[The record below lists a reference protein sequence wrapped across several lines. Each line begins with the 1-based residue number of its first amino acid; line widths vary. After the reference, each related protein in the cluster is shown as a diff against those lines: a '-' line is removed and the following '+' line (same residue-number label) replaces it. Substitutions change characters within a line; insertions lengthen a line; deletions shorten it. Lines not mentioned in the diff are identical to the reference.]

1 MYIVTNNLNLIMKR
15 ILLLSLLMQMLT
27 GWAFVRAQDL
37 KFRVVEFY
45 QDQQDLSGQEENR
58 DDGDG
63 ALYAVIKVTSDNE
76 DDDLSQFL
84 FDFNNQRNTREM
96 RDGELWL
103 FVQRNAKYVTIRRE
117 GYRTLKNAAL
127 GLTVQPGKTYRLKL
141 SVQERIIQQRIL
153 QFKVSPANEGAIVK
167 VKKEDSN
174 EDYQLWGAV
183 DAQGSID
190 RLLDMGEYLYE
201 ISAEGYKTAQ
211 GKVSLT
217 SGEGNYIEKVS
228 LTANFGF
235 LEIPDEHG
243 IAGAEVY
250 VNNRKVGTIP
260 YKSGRMECRSDY
272 QLMISNGELYKT
284 YNSTIEI
291 RQGETTKLSPRLQ
304 SNFAETTIKVQDEA
318 EIFLNGTSKGKGS
331 WTGSLRAGTYNVE
344 CRLPNHVSSQK
355 QIVVK
360 PDEAETFVIEKPKPI
375 EGSLYVKSNPSG
387 AKIHLDGKNLGI
399 TTPAK
404 IDHVLIGSHKVTI
417 MMDNHK
423 PENIDINVKQDET
436 ATVDVKLSN
445 MALMTIKSSPSGAEL
460 YIDGKYKGTT
470 PYSEE
475 MASGDY
481 DVKLLKKKCRTL
493 TRRVHLDSANPEQ
506 TFSLS
511 RQYQQSSQ
519 FYLQPM
525 AQVGTHMGAGAAM
538 GCFISNFNVEAD
550 FIYGFKKEPVYW
562 NDPTPSPIRPIE
574 ESYSNM
580 YFGGKLGWGFIIGTR
595 MRVTP
600 QIGGGV
606 LKVAGSESSCYAI
619 RGSVGVRADYVLAN
633 HIGLVLAPEYCLP
646 FSKSSV
652 YDAVSAVSSTV
663 KGWGSGFNCSLG
675 LNIFF

>member
-1 MYIVTNNLNLIMKR
+1 MKKFLILT
-15 ILLLSLLMQMLT
+15 IFLQMLA
-27 GWAFVRAQDL
+27 GFGIAGAQAQEL
-37 KFRVVEFY
+37 KFRVAEFY
-45 QDQQDLSGQEENR
+45 QDQQDLTGQEENR

-76 DDDLSQFL
+76 DDDLSQFT
-84 FDFNNQRNTREM
+84 FDFNYLKSSKEM
-96 RDGELWL
+96 RDGELWV
-103 FVQRNAKYVTIRRE
+103 FVQRNAKNVTIRRE
-117 GYRTLKNAAL
+117 GFKAVKYSLSQTIKA
-127 GLTVQPGKTYRLKL
+127 GKTYRMKL

-153 QFKVSPANEGAIVK
+153 QFKVTPANENAIVK

-174 EDYQLWGAV
+174 EDYQLWGQV

-190 RLLDMGEYLYE
+190 RLLETGEYLYE
-201 ISAEGYKTAQ
+201 ISADSYKTAI

-217 SGEGNYIEKVS
+217 NGEGNYVEKVS
-228 LTANFGF
+228 LTPNFGY
-235 LEIPDEHG
+235 LEIADDYG

-250 VNNRKVGTIP
+250 INNRKVGNIP
-260 YKSGRMECRSDY
+260 YKSGRMECRNDY

-291 RQGETTKLSPRLQ
+291 RQGETTKISPRLQ

-331 WTGSLRAGTYNVE
+331 WTGPLRAGTYNVE

-360 PDEAETFVIEKPKPI
+360 PDVAETFVIEKPKPI

-387 AKIHLDGKNLGI
+387 AKIFLDGKNLGV
-399 TTPAK
+399 TTPSK
-404 IDHVLIGSHKVTI
+404 VDHVLIGSHKVTI
-417 MMDNHK
+417 MLDNHK
-423 PENIDINVKQDET
+423 PENIDVNVRQDET

-481 DVKLLKKKCRTL
+481 NVKLLKKQCKTL

-506 TFSLS
+506 TFSLN
-511 RQYQQSSQ
+511 RQYQQPSQ

-525 AQVGTHMGAGAAM
+525 VQVGSNMGFGGAI
-538 GCFISNFNVEAD
+538 GCFISNVNVEVD
-550 FIYGFKKEPVYW
+550 FINGSKKEQMYW
-562 NDPTPSPIRPIE
+562 NDPSPDPVRPIE

-580 YFGGKLGWGFIIGTR
+580 YVGGKLGWGVIIGSR

-600 QIGGGV
+600 QVGGGL
-606 LKVAGSESSCYAI
+606 LKVKGTVSNCYAI
-619 RGSVGVRADYVLAN
+619 KGTVGLRADYVLAD
-633 HIGLVLAPEYCLP
+633 HIGLVVCPEYGMP

-652 YDAVSAVSSTV
+652 YEAVSAVSSTV

-675 LNIFF
+675 LNIYF

>member
-1 MYIVTNNLNLIMKR
+1 MKKFLILT
-15 ILLLSLLMQMLT
+15 IFLQMLA
-27 GWAFVRAQDL
+27 GFGIAGAQEQEL
-37 KFRVVEFY
+37 KFRVAEFY
-45 QDQQDLSGQEENR
+45 QDQQDLTGQEENR

-76 DDDLSQFL
+76 DDDLSQFS
-84 FDFNNQRNTREM
+84 FDFNYLKSSKEM
-96 RDGELWL
+96 RDGELWV
-103 FVQRNAKYVTIRRE
+103 FVQRNAKNVTIRRE
-117 GYRTLKNAAL
+117 GYRTLKYSLSQTIKA
-127 GLTVQPGKTYRLKL
+127 GKTYRMKL
-141 SVQERIIQQRIL
+141 SVQERVVQQRIL
-153 QFKVSPANEGAIVK
+153 QFKVTPANENAIVK

-174 EDYQLWGAV
+174 EDYQLWGTV

-190 RLLDMGEYLYE
+190 RLLDTGEYIYE
-201 ISAEGYKTAQ
+201 VSAESYKTAF
-211 GKVSLT
+211 GKVTLSN
-217 SGEGNYIEKVS
+217 GEGNYVEKVS
-228 LTANFGF
+228 LTPNFGY
-235 LEIPDEHG
+235 LEIADDYG

-250 VNNRKVGTIP
+250 VNNRKVGNIP

-291 RQGETTKLSPRLQ
+291 RQGETTKISPRLQ

-318 EIFLNGTSKGKGS
+318 EIFLNGTSKGKGN
-331 WTGSLRAGTYNVE
+331 WTGPLRAGTYNVE

-360 PDEAETFVIEKPKPI
+360 PDVAETFVIEKPKPI

-387 AKIHLDGKNLGI
+387 AKIFLDGKNLGV
-399 TTPAK
+399 TTPSK
-404 IDHVLIGSHKVTI
+404 VDHVLIGSHKVTI
-417 MMDNHK
+417 MLDNHK
-423 PENIDINVKQDET
+423 PENIDVNVRQDET

-481 DVKLLKKKCRTL
+481 NVKLLKKQCKTL

-506 TFSLS
+506 TFSLN
-511 RQYQQSSQ
+511 RQYQQPSQ

-525 AQVGTHMGAGAAM
+525 VQVGSNMGFGGAI
-538 GCFISNFNVEAD
+538 GCFISNVNVEVD
-550 FIYGFKKEPVYW
+550 FINGSKKEQMYW
-562 NDPTPSPIRPIE
+562 NDPSPDPVRPIE

-580 YFGGKLGWGFIIGTR
+580 YVGGKLGWGVIIGSR

-600 QIGGGV
+600 QVGGGL
-606 LKVAGSESSCYAI
+606 LKVKGTVSNCYAI
-619 RGSVGVRADYVLAN
+619 KGTVGLRADYVLAD
-633 HIGLVLAPEYCLP
+633 HIGLVVCPEYGMP

-652 YDAVSAVSSTV
+652 YEAVSAVSSTV

-675 LNIFF
+675 LNIYF

>member
-1 MYIVTNNLNLIMKR
+1 MKKFLILT
-15 ILLLSLLMQMLT
+15 IFLQMLA
-27 GWAFVRAQDL
+27 GFGIAGAQEQEL
-37 KFRVVEFY
+37 KFRVAEFY
-45 QDQQDLSGQEENR
+45 QDQQDLTGQEENR

-76 DDDLSQFL
+76 DDDLNQFT
-84 FDFNNQRNTREM
+84 FDFNYLKCSKEM
-96 RDGELWL
+96 RDGELWI
-103 FVQRNAKYVTIRRE
+103 FVQRNAKNVTIRRE
-117 GYRTLKNAAL
+117 GYK
-127 GLTVQPGKTYRLKL
+127 TVKYSLSQTIKAGKTYRMKL
-141 SVQERIIQQRIL
+141 SVQERVVQQRIL
-153 QFKVSPANEGAIVK
+153 QFKVTPANENAIVK

-174 EDYQLWGAV
+174 EDYQLWGTV

-190 RLLDMGEYLYE
+190 RLLDTGEYIYE
-201 ISAEGYKTAQ
+201 VSAESYKTAF
-211 GKVSLT
+211 GKVTLSN
-217 SGEGNYIEKVS
+217 GEGNYVEKVS
-228 LTANFGF
+228 LTPNFGF
-235 LEIPDEHG
+235 LEIADDYG

-250 VNNRKVGTIP
+250 VNNRKVGNIP

-291 RQGETTKLSPRLQ
+291 RQGETTKISPRLQ
-304 SNFAETTIKVQDEA
+304 SNFAETTIKVEDEA
-318 EIFLNGTSKGKGS
+318 EIFLNGASKGKGS
-331 WTGSLRAGTYNVE
+331 WTGPLRAGTYNVE

-360 PDEAETFVIEKPKPI
+360 PDVAETFVIEKPKPI

-387 AKIHLDGKNLGI
+387 AKIFLDGKNLGV
-399 TTPAK
+399 TTPSK

-423 PENIDINVKQDET
+423 PENMTVNIKQDET

-481 DVKLLKKKCRTL
+481 DVKLLKKQCKTL

-506 TFSLS
+506 TFSLN
-511 RQYQQSSQ
+511 RQYQQPSQ

-525 AQVGTHMGAGAAM
+525 VQVGSNMGFGGAI
-538 GCFISNFNVEAD
+538 GCFISNVNVEVD
-550 FIYGFKKEPVYW
+550 FINGSKKESMYW
-562 NDPTPSPIRPIE
+562 NDASSNPYRPIE

-580 YFGGKLGWGFIIGTR
+580 FIGGKVGYGVVIGSR

-600 QIGGGV
+600 QVGAGV
-606 LKVAGSESSCYAI
+606 LRVKGSQSNAHAI
-619 RGSVGVRADYVLAN
+619 KGSVGLRADYVLAD
-633 HIGLVLAPEYCLP
+633 HIGLVVAPEYGVP

-652 YDAVSAVSSTV
+652 YEAISAVSSTV
-663 KGWGSGFNCSLG
+663 KGWGSGFNCSVG

>member
-1 MYIVTNNLNLIMKR
+1 MKR
-15 ILLLSLLMQMLT
+15 ILLLTIFLQTLAGL
-27 GWAFVRAQDL
+27 GYLRAQEL
-37 KFRVVEFY
+37 KFRVAEFY
-45 QDQQDLSGQEENR
+45 QDQQDLTAQEENR

-76 DDDLSQFL
+76 DDDLSQFT
-84 FDFNNQRNTREM
+84 FDFNYLKSSKEM
-96 RDGELWL
+96 RDGELWV
-103 FVQRNAKYVTIRRE
+103 FVQRNAKNVTIRRE
-117 GYRTLKNAAL
+117 GFKAVKYSLSQTIKA
-127 GLTVQPGKTYRLKL
+127 GKTYRMKL
-141 SVQERIIQQRIL
+141 SVQERVIQQRIL
-153 QFKVSPANEGAIVK
+153 QFKVTPANENAIVK

-174 EDYQLWGAV
+174 EDYQLWGTV

-190 RLLDMGEYLYE
+190 RLLDTGEYLYE
-201 ISAEGYKTAQ
+201 ISADSYKTAI

-217 SGEGNYIEKVS
+217 NGEGNYVEKVS
-228 LTANFGF
+228 LTPNFGY
-235 LEIPDEHG
+235 LEIADDYG

-250 VNNRKVGTIP
+250 INNRKVGNIP
-260 YKSGRMECRSDY
+260 YKSGRMECRNDY

-291 RQGETTKLSPRLQ
+291 RQGETTKISPRLQ

-331 WTGSLRAGTYNVE
+331 WTGPLRAGTYNVE

-360 PDEAETFVIEKPKPI
+360 PDVAETFVIEKPKPI

-387 AKIHLDGKNLGI
+387 AKIFLDGKNLGV
-399 TTPAK
+399 TTPSK
-404 IDHVLIGSHKVTI
+404 VDHVLIGSHKVTI
-417 MMDNHK
+417 MLDNHK
-423 PENIDINVKQDET
+423 PENIDVNVRQDET

-481 DVKLLKKKCRTL
+481 NVKLLKKQCKTL

-506 TFSLS
+506 TFSLN
-511 RQYQQSSQ
+511 RQYQQPSQ

-525 AQVGTHMGAGAAM
+525 VQVGSNMGFGGAI
-538 GCFISNFNVEAD
+538 GCFISNVNVEVD
-550 FIYGFKKEPVYW
+550 FINGSKKEQMYW
-562 NDPTPSPIRPIE
+562 NDPSPDPVRPIE

-580 YFGGKLGWGFIIGTR
+580 YVGGKLGWGVIIGSR

-600 QIGGGV
+600 QVGGGL
-606 LKVAGSESSCYAI
+606 LKVKGTVSNCYAI
-619 RGSVGVRADYVLAN
+619 KGTVGLRADYVLAD
-633 HIGLVLAPEYCLP
+633 HIGLVVCPEYDMP

-652 YDAVSAVSSTV
+652 YEAVSAVSSTV

-675 LNIFF
+675 LNIYF

>member
-1 MYIVTNNLNLIMKR
+1 MKR
-15 ILLLSLLMQMLT
+15 ILLLTIFLQILASL
-27 GWAFVRAQDL
+27 GYIRAQEL
-37 KFRVVEFY
+37 KFRVAEFY
-45 QDQQDLSGQEENR
+45 QDQQDLTGQEENR

-76 DDDLSQFL
+76 DDDLNQFS
-84 FDFNNQRNTREM
+84 FDFNYMKSSKEM
-96 RDGELWL
+96 RDGELWV
-103 FVQRNAKYVTIRRE
+103 FVQRNAKNVTIRRE
-117 GYRTLKNAAL
+117 GYKTLKYPLPQTIQA
-127 GLTVQPGKTYRLKL
+127 GKTYRMEL
-141 SVQERIIQQRIL
+141 SVQQRVVQQRVL
-153 QFKVSPANEGAIVK
+153 QFIVNPANEGAIVK
-167 VKKEDSN
+167 VKKEGSS
-174 EDYQLWGAV
+174 EDYQLWGTV

-190 RLLDMGEYLYE
+190 RLVEIGEYLYE
-201 ISAEGYKTAQ
+201 ISADSYKSAI
-211 GKVSLT
+211 GKVTLT
-217 SGEGNYIEKVS
+217 NVSGNYVEKVS
-228 LTANFGF
+228 LTPNFGY
-235 LEIPDEHG
+235 LEIADDYG

-250 VNNRKVGTIP
+250 INNRKVGTIP
-260 YKSGRMECRSDY
+260 YKSGRMECRNNY

-284 YNSTIEI
+284 YNSIIEI
-291 RQGETTKLSPRLQ
+291 RQGETTKISPHLQ

-331 WTGSLRAGTYNVE
+331 WTGPLRAGTYNVE

-387 AKIHLDGKNLGI
+387 AKIILDGKNLGV
-399 TTPAK
+399 TTPSK
-404 IDHVLIGSHKVTI
+404 IDNVLIGSHKVTI
-417 MMDNHK
+417 LLDNHK
-423 PENIDINVKQDET
+423 PEIIDINIKQNET
-436 ATVDVKLSN
+436 ATADVKLSN

-481 DVKLLKKKCRTL
+481 DVKLLKSQCKTL

-511 RQYQQSSQ
+511 RQYQQPTQ
-519 FYLQPM
+519 FYAQPTF
-525 AQVGTHMGAGAAM
+525 QLGSNMGIGVAV

-550 FIYGFKKEPVYW
+550 FIYGLKKETMYW
-562 NDPTPSPIRPIE
+562 NDPSPNPYRPIE

-580 YFGGKLGWGFIIGTR
+580 YFGGKVGLGVIVGSR

-600 QIGGGV
+600 QVGGGL
-606 LKVAGSESSCYAI
+606 LKVTGSESNCYAI
-619 RGSVGVRADYVLAN
+619 KGSVGVRADYVLAD
-633 HIGLVLAPEYCLP
+633 HIGLVVIPEYNVP

-652 YDAVSAVSSTV
+652 YDAISAVSSTV
-663 KGWGSGFNCSLG
+663 NGWSSGFNCSFG
-675 LNIFF
+675 LNIYF